1 MGTNEHTIWLA
12 PLHGITYY
20 YFRNVLFQ
28 HCAGID
34 RVIAPFVPAQSH
46 DKLNVKKWVDLQ
58 PAHNPHLPIIP
69 QLMGNDAD
77 AIVDTI
83 DVLQETYAF
92 QDVNWNIG
100 CPMNPIVR
108 KKRGCG
114 IMPHL
119 PMIEEVVSKVTSET
133 SVNFSIKMRLGMW
146 NKEEGMEIIQ
156 MLNEYRID
164 RVIIHPRLGIQQYEG
179 TVDLDGFS
187 QMVALSRHQVVY
199 SGDIVDFE
207 GFQSIQKQF
216 PHIHEWMIGRGAL
229 RDPFLIQEI
238 KQQQK
243 MPRDL
248 KMELF
253 QAYYH
258 DLKES
263 LFCLKGAQSALPKL
277 KELWK
282 YLAAFFQ
289 LSENQL
295 KMVLTTQDIHDFE
308 KVTEPFFSLKNS

>member
-1 MGTNEHTIWLA
+1 MGANENTIWLA

-46 DKLNVKKWVDLQ
+46 DKLNVKKWVDLY
-58 PAHNPHLPIIP
+58 PANNPYLPIIP
-69 QLMGNDAD
+69 QLMGNEAD

-83 DVLQETYAF
+83 KALQKTYQF

-119 PMIEEVVSKVTSET
+119 TMIEEVVNKVNTET

-146 NKEEGMEIIQ
+146 NKEEGLDIIQ

-164 RVIIHPRLGIQQYEG
+164 RVIIHPRLGIQQYKG
-179 TVDLDGFS
+179 TVDLDGFT
-187 QMVALSRHQVVY
+187 QIVARTRHQVVY
-199 SGDIVDFE
+199 SGDIVDYE
-207 GFQSIQKQF
+207 GFLSLQAQF
-216 PHIHEWMIGRGAL
+216 PQIKEWMIGRGAL

-238 KQQQK
+238 KQHQK
-243 MPRDL
+243 IPGDL
-248 KMELF
+248 KMALF
-253 QAYYH
+253 CTYYH

-263 LFCLKGAQSALPKL
+263 LFSLKGAQAALPKL

-282 YLAAFFQ
+282 YLATFFQ
-289 LSENQL
+289 LSDNQL
-295 KMVLTTQDIHDFE
+295 KMVLTTQDILDFE
-308 KVTEPFFSLKNS
+308 KVTEPFFSMKK

>member
-83 DVLQETYAF
+83 DALQETYAF